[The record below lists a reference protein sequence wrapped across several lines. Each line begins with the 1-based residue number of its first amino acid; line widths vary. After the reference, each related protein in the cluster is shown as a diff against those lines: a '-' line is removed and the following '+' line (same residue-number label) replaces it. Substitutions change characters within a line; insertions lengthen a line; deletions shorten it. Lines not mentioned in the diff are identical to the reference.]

1 MLTAQC
7 FIVSVM
13 ETDTKLDSDDSN
25 LSSSAKAAKLTNQR
39 ERQSAV
45 LRISR
50 QATTLLERT
59 RLNVRIIC
67 QAIHSKNA
75 RHMLVDMIDFHE
87 PTLVVVGSRG
97 LTKLKGMLLGSV
109 SNYLI
114 QKSSSPVMVIS
125 PPFDSFSFTFGCSD
139 PSGVL

>member
-1 MLTAQC
+1 M
-7 FIVSVM
+7 IVSSYLLWRLIRNVR
-13 ETDTKLDSDDSN
+13 THFPLRSSFSSHSPRSPRVSFDPSLCFRGSCSTLLTRYGLYVVDSDDPN
-25 LSSSAKAAKLTNQR
+25 PSSSAKQAKLTNQR
-39 ERQSAV
+39 ERQSAC

-67 QAIHSKNA
+67 QAIHAKVP

-97 LTKLKGMLLGSV
+97 LTKLKG
-109 SNYLI
+109 
-114 QKSSSPVMVIS
+114 
-125 PPFDSFSFTFGCSD
+125 
-139 PSGVL
+139 